1 MWGGLLYA
9 SQRRSIN
16 EPVALAVLLHFPA
29 PSGRQWHRHSTVR
42 AQRSTGSDSDMI
54 TITAQAGGYRE
65 HSKST
70 VLLV

>member
-29 PSGRQWHRHSTVR
+29 PSGRQWHSTVR

-54 TITAQAGGYRE
+54 TITALRE